1 MIQYYYKKI
10 LNKYFFMRNYRIFL
24 ALHFVYV
31 TICRS
36 REPYGCVY
44 SYANLIR
51 VQFTFRV
58 SGISQSDDDDD
69 DDDNLAKSE
78 RDFNCT

>member
-1 MIQYYYKKI
+1 
-10 LNKYFFMRNYRIFL
+10 MRNSRIFV
-24 ALHFVYV
+24 ALHFIYV
-31 TICRS
+31 TICRITFRLRDDLS
-36 REPYGCVY
+36 FARTLRCVY

-58 SGISQSDDDDD
+58 SGISQSDDND

-78 RDFNCT
+78 RDSNCT